1 MVDKIL
7 ELENIETFWEDVK
20 KLVGFYDG
28 TEWEDWEI
36 KRFQRVADYR
46 YLQLL
51 EGRKW
56 KLKNTQ

>member
-51 EGRKW
+51 EGRK
-56 KLKNTQ
+56 